1 VAQIRFYNKVASTI
15 SKSKLWH
22 SRYEVRKLG
31 QSCEKRVQDLALLD
45 GAWLAFRADLL
56 DRVGPELLEFSMELE
71 GAAGLMFEEWS
82 HRLYRQ
88 GFSLVVSQVLGLL
101 IDQERPVSSRN
112 LGEASLYLTQLHGF
126 DPLAELEEDHV
137 MFGVPLV
144 DLSEAKVAQAVMF
157 ESNPVSL
164 RDELS

>member
-1 VAQIRFYNKVASTI
+1 
-15 SKSKLWH
+15 
-22 SRYEVRKLG
+22 
-31 QSCEKRVQDLALLD
+31 
-45 GAWLAFRADLL
+45 
-56 DRVGPELLEFSMELE
+56 
-71 GAAGLMFEEWS
+71 
-82 HRLYRQ
+82 
-88 GFSLVVSQVLGLL
+88 VLGLL